1 MALNKIVLI
10 GGIVVA
16 LAAAGVGGTMG
27 AMSYLHH
34 RAALAAAKP
43 VVAAPKPIFFA
54 ELADVVVSV
63 PTASDDP
70 TSAFVQFAVQ
80 FSTYDPN
87 AGATFSALQPIIKS
101 EIISLLMNQTGKS
114 LQDPATRAALAQNS
128 LAIVNTVLARNANF
142 TPANPFTAAYI
153 TNLVVQD

>member
-1 MALNKIVLI
+1 MALNKLIII
-10 GGIVVA
+10 GGIVAV
-16 LAAAGVGGTMG
+16 LAAGGVGGTMEV
-27 AMSYLHH
+27 MSVLHH
-34 RAALAAAKP
+34 RAMAAAKP
-43 VVAAPKPIFFA
+43 AVPAPKPIFFA

-80 FSTYDPN
+80 FSTFDPN

-114 LQDPATRAALAQNS
+114 LQDPATRAALAKNS
-128 LAIVNTVLARNANF
+128 LAIANSVLARSANY

>member
-1 MALNKIVLI
+1 MALNKLIVI
-10 GGIVVA
+10 GGIVAV
-16 LAAAGVGGTMG
+16 LAAGGVGGTMEV
-27 AMSYLHH
+27 MSVLHH
-34 RAALAAAKP
+34 RAMAAAKP
-43 VVAAPKPIFFA
+43 VVAASKPIFFA

-80 FSTYDPN
+80 FSTFDPN

-114 LQDPATRAALAQNS
+114 LQDPATRAALAKNS
-128 LAIVNTVLARNANF
+128 LAIANSVLARSANY

>member
-1 MALNKIVLI
+1 MALTKIFVI
-10 GGIVVA
+10 GGVVA
-16 LAAAGVGGTMG
+16 VLAAAGVAGTIEG
-27 AMSYLHH
+27 MSILHH
-34 RAALAAAKP
+34 RAAAAAKTAA
-43 VVAAPKPIFFA
+43 AAPKQIYFS
-54 ELADVVVSV
+54 ELPDVVVSV
-63 PTASDDP
+63 PTSSDDP

-128 LAIVNTVLARNANF
+128 LAIANAVLARSANY